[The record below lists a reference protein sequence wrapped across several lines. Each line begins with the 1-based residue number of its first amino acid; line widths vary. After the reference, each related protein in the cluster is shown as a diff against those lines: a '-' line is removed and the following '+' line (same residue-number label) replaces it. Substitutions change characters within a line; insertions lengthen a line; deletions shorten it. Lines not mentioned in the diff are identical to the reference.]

1 MRRRAF
7 LLEGARAAAG
17 VALIPL
23 VPARLCAASASQI
36 PELERVISQLMKEAL
51 VPGLAIAVIRDAKVV
66 WRQQFGVKDSA
77 SRAPVDDRTVFE
89 AASVSK
95 TVFAYAA
102 MQLCEKGVI
111 GLDTSLATYMPDR
124 FLAGDVRLDRITAR
138 HVLSHTSGFQNWRSG
153 AEPLRIHFE
162 PGERHLYSGEGYF
175 YLQSVMT
182 HLTGRRDPTVC
193 AKYEADLEVCA
204 TDIARYLTANVLTPF
219 GMASSGYDWDE
230 SLEARSARPHDGAGK
245 PFDKGLP
252 TATGA
257 ARYAAAGGLHTTA
270 GDYARFLLEILDP
283 RPSDAFRLTK
293 GSLQDMVRPHVKVD
307 AATSWAL
314 GWQVRHTPQG
324 DIIQHQGGQ
333 GGFQAFTAA
342 SVARRSGYVMLTNSA
357 NGSKVFYDEKFSGVM
372 DRFLFGFAA

>member
-1 MRRRAF
+1 
-7 LLEGARAAAG
+7 
-17 VALIPL
+17 
-23 VPARLCAASASQI
+23 
-36 PELERVISQLMKEAL
+36 
-51 VPGLAIAVIRDAKVV
+51 
-66 WRQQFGVKDSA
+66 
-77 SRAPVDDRTVFE
+77 
-89 AASVSK
+89 
-95 TVFAYAA
+95 
-102 MQLCEKGVI
+102 
-111 GLDTSLATYMPDR
+111 
-124 FLAGDVRLDRITAR
+124 
-138 HVLSHTSGFQNWRSG
+138 VLSHTSGFQNWRSG

-162 PGERHLYSGEGYF
+162 PGERYLYSGEGYF

-219 GMASSGYDWDE
+219 GMTSSGYDWND
-230 SLEARSARPHDGAGK
+230 SLEARSARAHDGAGK
-245 PFDKGLP
+245 PLERGQP

-270 GDYARFLLEILDP
+270 TDYARFLLEILDP
-283 RPSDAFRLTK
+283 RPRDAFRLTK
-293 GSLQDMVRPHVKVD
+293 ASLEEMLRTHVKVD
-307 AATSWAL
+307 ASTSWAL

-357 NGSKVFYDEKFSGVM
+357 NGSEVFYDEEFSVAM
-372 DRFLFGFAA
+372 DRLLFGIAI